1 MTVSDYNNLIRVYAS
16 MRAIIDYCAD
26 ADCASCVFSDCCDTL
41 HLGGFSDLCD
51 AACSSLDYLPNWV
64 AQKYSELKNKTEA
77 AE

>member
-1 MTVSDYNNLIRVYAS
+1 MTVSESKYLIRVYAS

-26 ADCASCVFSDCCDTL
+26 TDCASCVFSDYCDIL
-41 HLGGFSDLCD
+41 HGGYSDLCD
-51 AACSSLDYLPNWV
+51 AACSSLDYFPEWV